1 MMRLL
6 ASTGARVP
14 SLSRSK
20 RKVAADHFR
29 EQIRR
34 SNEFH
39 VAYLEDAKFL
49 RSYGRF
55 THWQLEYLL
64 PLFSDLHAEDG
75 YAEAI
80 GFVISDLAGIGISSR
95 DQRIGNSIASLRP
108 GEGKKGAGSCCQR

>member
-14 SLSRSK
+14 SGPRSK
-20 RKVAADHFR
+20 RKVATDHFH

-39 VAYLEDAKFL
+39 VAYLEDARIL

-55 THWQLEYLL
+55 AHWQLEYLL
-64 PLFSDLHAEDG
+64 PLLFGNEQCLNLHSRVA
-75 YAEAI
+75 AQVRTEA
-80 GFVISDLAGIGISSR
+80 
-95 DQRIGNSIASLRP
+95 
-108 GEGKKGAGSCCQR
+108 GAVDRHN

>member
-95 DQRIGNSIASLRP
+95 DQRIGKSIASLRP
-108 GEGKKGAGSCCQR
+108 GEGKKGAGSCCQG

>member
-39 VAYLEDAKFL
+39 VAYL
-49 RSYGRF
+49 
-55 THWQLEYLL
+55 L

-80 GFVISDLAGIGISSR
+80 DFVISDLAGIGISSR

-108 GEGKKGAGSCCQR
+108 GEGKKGAGS